1 MDSTGGSDAS
11 AALQRFVDGVPS
23 GSTVVFKAGGT
34 YRMDHGLLLG
44 NRHDLVFEGNGATL
58 RANGSGGTPGDSVFA
73 LFFGDARITIRN
85 LTLQGNNP
93 DAGTRN
99 AYHGGAESLAGIYLG
114 GATDIT
120 ISGVTMRDFYGDC
133 LYIGSNTTG
142 AWSQRITY
150 QDSTCTGPGRHGVA
164 VIAASD
170 VTIQRVRFDR
180 IGFMVVDIEPDS
192 SSEGATGI
200 MIRDNTIGSYGL
212 TNQYVCFIVAAYAG
226 ANAAIR
232 DVSLIGNTI
241 SGNPS
246 AGYTGR
252 PVGLNVVVDGTIGPR
267 SNFVV
272 RDNTSTITL
281 ASTPIRIGNT
291 SGVTVTGNRQPM
303 SSGSLASFPGSSNV
317 TYQGND
323 TSH

>member
-1 MDSTGGSDAS
+1 VDSTGGSDAS

-99 AYHGGAESLAGIYLG
+99 AYHGSAESLAGIYLG

-133 LYIGSNTTG
+133 LYVGSNTTG
-142 AWSQRITY
+142 AWSQHITY
-150 QDSTCTGPGRHGVA
+150 RDSTCTGAGRHGVA
-164 VIAASD
+164 VIAARD
-170 VTIQRVRFDR
+170 VTIQRVRLDR
-180 IGFMVVDIEPDS
+180 IGFMVVDIEPDR

-226 ANAAIR
+226 SSGAIR

-252 PVGLNVVVDGTIGPR
+252 AVGLNVVVDGNVGPR
-267 SNFVV
+267 SGFVI

-303 SSGSLASFPGSSNV
+303 SSGSLATFPGSSSV